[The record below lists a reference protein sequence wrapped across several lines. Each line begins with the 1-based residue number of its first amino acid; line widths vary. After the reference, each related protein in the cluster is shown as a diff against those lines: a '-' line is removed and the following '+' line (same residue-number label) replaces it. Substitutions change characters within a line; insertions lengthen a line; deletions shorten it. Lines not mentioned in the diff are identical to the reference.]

1 MEAESGRPPTP
12 DGAASHREQLRHMTD
27 AEVRAY
33 EMKVTNVLVD
43 HPLKLMCC
51 CTVLFF
57 ILCFVSFGM
66 IGFKI
71 SETSFEDK
79 HDIRTERHESATVL
93 RDLIENQPSGEPAAV
108 SVRGPR
114 QLMRSVPLA
123 SFTLVYDGKGGDVLT
138 LERIR
143 FIKETE
149 DRILV
154 HPDYKHFCILQR
166 LNPVNGTPAACP
178 GVDCPLSRTQWEY
191 ATTKPMP
198 GDVKAVCKAPE
209 LSFSWLMWNFRVAVN
224 NKECN
229 VETDFQTCVDT
240 GRPVHMVALDDGRTM
255 ADRLNTVELGGV
267 EPTQKEIDAMVRVLE
282 RLIRNRDPQ
291 FGYMGYF
298 FDKNFGRDD
307 LPASERFHSK
317 FVRSDLG
324 LGGPMPLTDPTG
336 HGTPCHE
343 RDTEAACVKG
353 SSGDHTHC
361 SWVDWAGPN
370 RNLQGCVV
378 TQYFEVSRDRE
389 AVTNEDQK
397 KESGKWFSKPI
408 TNDLDDLD
416 GPVDVLYMADG
427 TLFDKFNEIL
437 IRDSLLAMIAF
448 FFVYLY
454 LQIHTG
460 SFMLASLGMLQVIM
474 PFPLAYF
481 VYYSIFGIK
490 NFYGLST
497 LTLFIVL
504 AIGADD
510 IFVFMDSWV
519 QAGDKP
525 RNDTCTYLK
534 GRFTHAWKI
543 SATAM
548 GITSL
553 TTMSAFIATMSTPLD
568 EVAFFGAFA
577 ALLVMFDYILVMTF
591 FACSVVV
598 YHRYSE
604 YTLGCCC
611 CGAQA
616 LGAWF
621 NCCTCYTTMLDNEAD
636 HPGCMESKMTEA
648 RTYETLEEARDA
660 LGPQLDFSPRKA
672 HHHHKANPEDEKHLL
687 AGDPEYKRRRIAG
700 FVMLGVAFVLYAAGF
715 AMLFGLHS
723 SEPKKFMTWIVV
735 ILLGL
740 ILFCA
745 AMNAFRAA
753 GDRIKQLGLSLTHD
767 GFFRT
772 TLGPFLSGKSGPG
785 RNTFVRLLPA
795 IIMVGVWGWL
805 VSEASTLSPT
815 TKTEQWLPD
824 WHPIQRLFLAMSDEF
839 ASSER
844 VFVQEVFVTI
854 GVDANNPLD
863 RSNWDRWNVSSKGEV
878 NLVTDRNKYALYSTE
893 EFQKFVLAFCDD
905 ILKQSVDS
913 NKKLQRTNVL
923 NPASRDQNCFMR
935 GFKDYAIMKGKT
947 FPVPQAEYV
956 GLLWEYVQYE
966 ETLVHQNGTYLY
978 PSDVHQDKVLFNFP
992 DPEAPP
998 TGVEAM
1004 VLTFNTTLKRR
1015 GNSNSLLRDWY
1026 DEWQDNLDKVIDG
1039 EPQWITDIYGAT
1051 FPLQG
1056 HIMQSSGAWVWMHTQ
1071 SVLVKGAINGT
1082 AMSLGLA
1089 AIVVFFGTLNVWI
1102 SVLVLLELFGVVGYV
1117 LGMMSLIG
1125 WELGTIES
1133 VAVTILVGL
1142 SVDYVV
1148 HLAVHYTH
1156 CHVDGSDGDVTERQQ
1171 RVFATAVEMGP
1182 TVLGGAATSVG
1193 TALVLLLTWVQFFY
1207 KFGICFLLTIL
1218 FSYIWSMFFFLPLMS
1233 VVGPQNE
1240 FLSIR
1245 PLLERCLPKFF
1256 APAPRVGT
1264 LEVPTEMEAKVL
1276 PASAVTLGPGATP
1289 TGQGML
1295 GSPSYGLAGPH
1306 QGQPVYTAP
1315 QLYPTFQNQHQNHR
1329 QHQQFPT
1336 HTYSPPQSPTS
1347 GRL

>member
-427 TLFDKFNEIL
+427 TLFDKFISL
-437 IRDSLLAMIAF
+437 IIRDSLLAMIAF

-474 PFPLAYF
+474 PFPIAYF
-481 VYYSIFGIK
+481 IYQAIFQVKG
-490 NFYGLST
+490 FYGLST

-510 IFVFMDSWV
+510 IFVFMDHWV
-519 QAGDKP
+519 QANVQP
-525 RNDTCTYLK
+525 RHDTCTYMA
-534 GRFTHAWKI
+534 GRFAHAWKA
-543 SATAM
+543 SGKAM
-548 GITSL
+548 GITSV
-553 TTMSAFIATMSTPLD
+553 TTMCAFVATMSTPLY
-568 EVAFFGAFA
+568 EVKYFGLFA
-577 ALLVMFDYILVMTF
+577 AILVFLDYMLVMTF

-621 NCCTCYTTMLDNEAD
+621 NCCTCYTDMVEGDEEV
-636 HPGCMESKMTEA
+636 HPGCMQSKLA
-648 RTYETLEEARDA
+648 QPRTYETLEEAREA
-660 LGPQLDFSPRKA
+660 LGPQLDFTPQP
-672 HHHHKANPEDEKHLL
+672 HHIDKPNRDDEKEVL
-687 AGDPEYKRRRIAG
+687 DTDKPYIMRNRVG
-700 FVMLGVAFVLYAAGF
+700 FVSLALG
-715 AMLFGLHS
+715 
-723 SEPKKFMTWIVV
+723 IVV
-735 ILLGL
+735 FIIGFVALSQSRSTEMKTFMSWIALVMIGLL
-740 ILFCA
+740 LFCA

-753 GDRIKQLGLSLTHD
+753 RDRQLQLGLAMAQENIFTRHIA
-767 GFFRT
+767 
-772 TLGPFLSGKSGPG
+772 PFLSGTKGPG
-785 RNTFVRLLPA
+785 MKLYYRFLPA
-795 IIMVGVWGWL
+795 FLLCGLWSFMVY
-805 VSEASTLSPT
+805 EASTLQKT

-824 WHPIQRLFLAMSDEF
+824 WHPIQRYIDATFNEFPQSDQEF
-839 ASSER
+839 AHS
-844 VFVQEVFVTI
+844 VVVMI
-854 GVDANNPLD
+854 GVDSGNPVD
-863 RSNWDRWNVSSKGEV
+863 RSDWDEWDAESIGTARLYES
-878 NLVTDRNKYALYSTE
+878 TTKYADYSSE
-893 EFQKFVLAFCDD
+893 NFQLFVKGLCVETLAASKAGKF
-905 ILKQSVDS
+905 
-913 NKKLQRTNVL
+913 LQRTNIF
-923 NPASRDQNCFMR
+923 NPPELDQNCFMT
-935 GFKDYAIMKGKT
+935 GFESHVTDVLKRS
-947 FPVPQAEYV
+947 FPVPQSEYV
-956 GLLWEYVQYE
+956 SLLWNYT
-966 ETLVHQNGTYLY
+966 ETQRAVMENADGMR
-978 PSDVHQDKVLFNFP
+978 PSDIHYDKILYKFDN
-992 DPEAPP
+992 PELPP
-998 TGVEAM
+998 VGVEAM
-1004 VLTFNTTLKRR
+1004 VVSFNTTLKRF
-1015 GNSNSLLRDWY
+1015 GNSNSDIRDWH
-1026 DEWQDNLDKVIDG
+1026 DEWG
-1039 EPQWITDIYGAT
+1039 AWISDIENGNAIWVNAIYGAT
-1051 FPLQG
+1051 GYPLRGQLM
-1056 HIMQSSGAWVWMHTQ
+1056 HASEIFIWMHTQ
-1071 SVLVKGAINGT
+1071 DVLVKGAITGT
-1082 AMSLGLA
+1082 LISLGLA
-1089 AIVVFFGTLNVWI
+1089 GVVVFLGTLNALI
-1102 SVLVLLELFGVVGYV
+1102 ALLVVLELIGVVGYV
-1117 LGMMSLIG
+1117 LGVISLIG
-1125 WELGTIES
+1125 WEMGTIES

-1148 HLAVHYTH
+1148 HFAIHYRE
-1156 CHVDGSDGDVTERQQ
+1156 CEVEVDEEGTEGPTERQK
-1171 RVFATAVEMGP
+1171 RVFETVIEMGP
-1182 TVLGGAATSVG
+1182 TVLGGAATSIG
-1193 TALVLLLTWVQFFY
+1193 ASLVLLLTWVQFFY
-1207 KFGICFLLTIL
+1207 KFGICFLFTIL
-1218 FSYIWSMFFFLPLMS
+1218 FSYVWSMLFFLPLMS
-1233 VVGPQNE
+1233 LIGPQNE

-1245 PLLERCLPKFF
+1245 PLLAKCLPKIF
-1256 APAPRVGT
+1256 
-1264 LEVPTEMEAKVL
+1264 
-1276 PASAVTLGPGATP
+1276 ATP
-1289 TGQGML
+1289 EELRNRNNATDAAEEM
-1295 GSPSYGLAGPH
+1295 AER
-1306 QGQPVYTAP
+1306 
-1315 QLYPTFQNQHQNHR
+1315 PTDR
-1329 QHQQFPT
+1329 AT
-1336 HTYSPPQSPTS
+1336 
-1347 GRL
+1347 